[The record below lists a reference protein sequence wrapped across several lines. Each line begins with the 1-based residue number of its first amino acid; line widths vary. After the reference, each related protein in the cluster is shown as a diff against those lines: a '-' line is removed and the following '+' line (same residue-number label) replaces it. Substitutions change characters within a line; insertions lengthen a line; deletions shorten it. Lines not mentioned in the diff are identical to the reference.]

1 MSFFDKKE
9 DVLEIVLT
17 PHGRS
22 LLSKGKL
29 MPVYYAFL
37 DDDVIYDVA
46 SVGDSEANYQVKE
59 RILENTLSLKPQTN
73 HSDLMVKFTE
83 NKSDLTNDVLKK
95 NVYTLGT
102 SDVLE
107 DYAPAWNVQLRKG
120 EITSASRTIEVED
133 KPLNIPQINVEIEYA
148 LSVANT
154 NAIKQRRGINQSAE
168 RPMSVIYADGTYLK
182 VDEEQILAQILEENG
197 FKHSDK
203 LEIEVFKFDDA
214 AEEKLIPL
222 KFLKRNKDFQDDLYT
237 PNNEIGYSNID
248 DITPETVE
256 YYFDVR
262 VDKEIPKEI
271 EEGVIADV
279 YSTRVTD
286 IEDCD
291 T

>member
-29 MPVYYAFL
+29 MPAYYAFL

-46 SVGDSEANYQVKE
+46 SVGDTEANYQVKE
-59 RILENTLSLKPQTN
+59 RILENTPSLKPQTN
-73 HSDLMVKFTE
+73 HSDLMVKFTDNE
-83 NKSDLTNDVLKK
+83 PDLTNDVVKK

-120 EITSASRTIEVED
+120 EITSASRTIEVEE

-148 LSVANT
+148 LSIANT
-154 NAIKQRRGINQSAE
+154 NDIKQRRGINQSAE
-168 RPMSVIYADGTYLK
+168 RPMSVIYPDGTYLK

-197 FKHSDK
+197 FQHSDK
-203 LEIEVFKFDDA
+203 LEIEVFMFDDA

-222 KFLKRNKDFQDDLYT
+222 KFLKRDKEFQNDLYMPSQEMAT
-237 PNNEIGYSNID
+237 SNLD
-248 DITPETVE
+248 DITPHTVE

-262 VDKEIPKEI
+262 VDKEIPI
-271 EEGVIADV
+271 ELDDGVVADV